1 MSLLINWEDW
11 TSFKL
16 VETSGFEEYTLVF
29 SCSLLWFGKDNN
41 LGDKDKDDM
50 VGDDNDDL
58 DCDLV
63 VDLDEVTEEEIRV
76 GDTGIVI

>member
-1 MSLLINWEDW
+1 
-11 TSFKL
+11 
-16 VETSGFEEYTLVF
+16 
-29 SCSLLWFGKDNN
+29 
-41 LGDKDKDDM
+41 M

-76 GDTGIVI
+76 GDTDIVI

>member
-1 MSLLINWEDW
+1 
-11 TSFKL
+11 
-16 VETSGFEEYTLVF
+16 
-29 SCSLLWFGKDNN
+29 
-41 LGDKDKDDM
+41 M

-63 VDLDEVTEEEIRV
+63 VDLDEIIEEEIRV

>member
-1 MSLLINWEDW
+1 MSLVINWAVCV
-11 TSFKL
+11 SFKFAQFIDF
-16 VETSGFEEYTLVF
+16 GEYTLVF
-29 SCSLLWFGKDNN
+29 SCSLLWSGKDNK

-63 VDLDEVTEEEIRV
+63 VDLDEIIEEEIRV
-76 GDTGIVI
+76 GDTDIVI